1 MDLDGAPAP
10 RVDAMKPAKGASL
23 YSRLINRP
31 VGRILATAASRA
43 GLSAN
48 AVTVVSA
55 VLTTSALAVLVL
67 LRPSVISGIVVAVLL
82 ALGFAF
88 DSADG
93 QVARMTGTTSSAGEW
108 LDHVVDAGKVVAL
121 HSAVLVGWFRFDVE
135 SGRWLALPLVFQF
148 VAVVTFSGLTTVG
161 LLKRLQA
168 PRAPA
173 KGASLS
179 RAVALLPADYGI
191 LCWTFVLWGAP
202 DVFRFAYLGLLVLNA
217 VILVAFLVKW
227 FGELVDGDRTES
239 S

>member
-1 MDLDGAPAP
+1 LDASAQAPH
-10 RVDAMKPAKGASL
+10 VDAMKPAKGASL

-31 VGRILATAASRA
+31 LGRVIARVASRA

-55 VLTTSALAVLVL
+55 VFTTVAIALLAL
-67 LRPSVISGIVVAVLL
+67 LRPSVLSGILVAVLL

-93 QVARMTGTTSSAGEW
+93 QVARMTGTTSSSGEW

-135 SGRWLALPLVFQF
+135 NGFWLALPLGFQF
-148 VAVVTFSGLTTVG
+148 VAVVTFSALTTVS
-161 LLKRLQA
+161 LLKRLQTERPPA
-168 PRAPA
+168 TGATLPRA
-173 KGASLS
+173 L
-179 RAVALLPADYGI
+179 ALLPADYGV

-202 DVFRFAYLGLLVLNA
+202 ATFRAVYLVLFVLNA
-217 VILVAFLVKW
+217 AILVAFLVKW
-227 FGELVDGDRTES
+227 FGELVAGDRTAT
-239 S
+239 